1 MTLLSFIQ
9 KKLSKNEK
17 VEKTPQRKP
26 RFPYNAPGMKK
37 NHIQTGKH
45 ISSRGDCAIEFWRDS
60 CENQIIIGD
69 NFQAVNLKIT
79 FKGRNSKLIIGN
91 NVKWSGYILIVGD
104 NREVII
110 GDNSTSGSTYILSR
124 HANVYIGQDC
134 MLSREIEIR
143 SSDVHKI
150 YDINTNKR
158 INHASDV
165 IIEDNVWIAA
175 RSIISKGSVVPKGS
189 VIGAASFVNK
199 AFDEENCVLAGSPAK
214 IVKRNIRWER

>member
-1 MTLLSFIQ
+1 M
-9 KKLSKNEK
+9 
-17 VEKTPQRKP
+17 
-26 RFPYNAPGMKK
+26 
-37 NHIQTGKH
+37 
-45 ISSRGDCAIEFWRDS
+45 
-60 CENQIIIGD
+60 
-69 NFQAVNLKIT
+69 
-79 FKGRNSKLIIGN
+79 
-91 NVKWSGYILIVGD
+91 IVGD

-150 YDINTNKR
+150 YDKDTNKR

-165 IIEDNVWIAA
+165 IIADNVWIAA
-175 RSIISKGSVVPKGS
+175 RFIISKGSTIPKGS

-199 AFDEENCVLAGSPAK
+199 MFNEEHCVIAGSPAK
-214 IVKRNIRWER
+214 VVKRNIRWER